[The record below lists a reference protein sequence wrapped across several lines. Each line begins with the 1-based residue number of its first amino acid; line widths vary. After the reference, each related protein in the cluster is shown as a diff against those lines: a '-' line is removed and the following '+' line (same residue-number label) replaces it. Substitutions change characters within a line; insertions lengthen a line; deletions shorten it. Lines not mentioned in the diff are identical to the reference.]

1 LFLVPIKSINII
13 FYLNDNACQLVFKT
27 QSNAN
32 TLNVDVSDFERGI
45 YLFKVISK
53 EGSMVK
59 RVIIE

>member
-45 YLFKVISK
+45 YLLKW
-53 EGSMVK
+53 
-59 RVIIE
+59 